1 MDFSSQAK
9 EFKPSKA
16 AAVVSNTVEDVVETG
31 QQAVK
36 DVVNAG
42 EQAVSAG
49 TSMWQ
54 TVVDGAAEALEKGVD
69 YVADVAPKVTEAVG
83 DMRSPLDV
91 VTESLSSAG
100 ESLSNIGTSEFRFF
114 TGNYFKPGQT
124 ATEKDLNET
133 DIETL
138 KAAVRKAMA
147 EGRSQ
152 VDYKDFSEGEGTV
165 LKGGP
170 LAGLFNPELRMART
184 LGGFKFSKDDQGN
197 TIIRNTYNFNE
208 GKKRKAYVKAI
219 QAGDDDAAN
228 DILLNSLENP
238 VEAASIL
245 AYAKQQKL
253 KDEGKPF
260 ETEMVINLGKV

>member
-16 AAVVSNTVEDVVETG
+16 TAVVNSAVEDVVE
-31 QQAVK
+31 
-36 DVVNAG
+36 AG
-42 EQAVSAG
+42 EKAVSAG

-54 TVVDGAAEALEKGVD
+54 TVVDGAADALEKGVD
-69 YVADVAPKVTEAVG
+69 YVSDVAPKVAEAVG
-83 DMRSPLDV
+83 NIPSPIDA

-100 ESLSNIGTSEFRFF
+100 ESLSNLGTSEFRFF
-114 TGNYFKPGQT
+114 TGNYFKPGST
-124 ATEKDLNET
+124 ATEEDLNET
-133 DIETL
+133 DLKTL
-138 KAAVRKAMA
+138 RSAVRKAMA

-165 LKGGP
+165 LKGSM

-184 LGGFKFSKDDQGN
+184 LGGFKFSKDEQGN
-197 TIIRNTYNFNE
+197 IIIRNTYNFNE
-208 GKKRKAYVKAI
+208 GTKRKAYVKAL

-245 AYAKQQKL
+245 AFAKQQKL
-253 KDEGKPF
+253 KNEGKPF

>member
-16 AAVVSNTVEDVVETG
+16 TAVVNSAVEDVVE
-31 QQAVK
+31 
-36 DVVNAG
+36 AG
-42 EQAVSAG
+42 EKAVSAG

-54 TVVDGAAEALEKGVD
+54 TVVDGAADALEKGVD
-69 YVADVAPKVTEAVG
+69 YVSDVAPKVAEAVG
-83 DMRSPLDV
+83 NISSPIDV

-100 ESLSNIGTSEFRFF
+100 ESLSNLGTSEFRFF
-114 TGNYFKPGQT
+114 TGNYFKPGNT
-124 ATEKDLNET
+124 ATEEDLNET
-133 DIETL
+133 DLKTL
-138 KAAVRKAMA
+138 RSAVRKAMA

-165 LKGGP
+165 LKGSM
-170 LAGLFNPELRMART
+170 LAGLFNPDLRMART
-184 LGGFKFSKDDQGN
+184 LGGFKFSKDEQGN
-197 TIIRNTYNFNE
+197 IIIRNTYNFNE
-208 GKKRKAYVKAI
+208 GAKRKAYVKAL

-245 AYAKQQKL
+245 AFAKQQKL
-253 KDEGKPF
+253 KNEGKPF

>member
-16 AAVVSNTVEDVVETG
+16 TAVVNSAVEDVVE
-31 QQAVK
+31 
-36 DVVNAG
+36 AG
-42 EQAVSAG
+42 EKAVSAG

-54 TVVDGAAEALEKGVD
+54 TVVDGAADALEKGVD
-69 YVADVAPKVTEAVG
+69 YVSDVAPKVAEAVG
-83 DMRSPLDV
+83 NIPSPIDA

-100 ESLSNIGTSEFRFF
+100 ESLSNLGTSEFRFF
-114 TGNYFKPGQT
+114 TGNYFKPGNT
-124 ATEKDLNET
+124 ATEEDLNET
-133 DIETL
+133 DLKTL
-138 KAAVRKAMA
+138 RSAVRKAMA

-165 LKGGP
+165 LKGSM

-184 LGGFKFSKDDQGN
+184 LGGFKFSKDEEGN
-197 TIIRNTYNFNE
+197 IIIRNTYNFNE
-208 GKKRKAYVKAI
+208 GTKRKAYVNAL

-245 AYAKQQKL
+245 AFAKQQKL
-253 KDEGKPF
+253 KNEGKPF

>member
-16 AAVVSNTVEDVVETG
+16 TAVVNSAVEDVVE
-31 QQAVK
+31 
-36 DVVNAG
+36 AG
-42 EQAVSAG
+42 EKAVSAG

-54 TVVDGAAEALEKGVD
+54 TVVDGAADALEKGVD
-69 YVADVAPKVTEAVG
+69 YVSDVAPKVAEAVG
-83 DMRSPLDV
+83 NISSPIDV

-100 ESLSNIGTSEFRFF
+100 ESLSNLGTSEFRFF
-114 TGNYFKPGQT
+114 TGNYFKPGNT
-124 ATEKDLNET
+124 ATEEDLNET
-133 DIETL
+133 DLETL
-138 KAAVRKAMA
+138 RSAVRKAMA

-165 LKGGP
+165 LKGSM

-184 LGGFKFSKDDQGN
+184 LGGFKFSKDEQGN
-197 TIIRNTYNFNE
+197 IIIRNTYNFNE
-208 GKKRKAYVKAI
+208 GTKRKAYVKAL

-245 AYAKQQKL
+245 AFAKQQKL
-253 KDEGKPF
+253 KNEGKPF

>member
-16 AAVVSNTVEDVVETG
+16 AAVVNSTVKDVVETG
-31 QQAVK
+31 EK
-36 DVVNAG
+36 
-42 EQAVSAG
+42 AVSAG

-54 TVVDGAAEALEKGVD
+54 TVVDGAADALEKGVD
-69 YVADVAPKVTEAVG
+69 YVADVAPKVVEAVG
-83 DMRSPLDV
+83 SIESPLDTL
-91 VTESLSSAG
+91 TEGLSSAG
-100 ESLSNIGTSEFRFF
+100 ESLSNLGTSEFRFF

-138 KAAVRKAMA
+138 KSAVRKAMA

-152 VDYKDFSEGEGTV
+152 VDYKDFSEGEGTI
-165 LKGGP
+165 LKGSM

-184 LGGFKFSKDDQGN
+184 VGGFKFSEDEQGN
-197 TIIRNTYNFNE
+197 IIIRNTYNFNE

-219 QAGDDDAAN
+219 QAGDEDAAN

>member
-16 AAVVSNTVEDVVETG
+16 TAVVNSAVEDVVE
-31 QQAVK
+31 
-36 DVVNAG
+36 AG
-42 EQAVSAG
+42 EKAVSAG

-54 TVVDGAAEALEKGVD
+54 TVVDGAADALEKGVD
-69 YVADVAPKVTEAVG
+69 YVSDVAPKVAEAVG
-83 DMRSPLDV
+83 NIPSPIDA

-100 ESLSNIGTSEFRFF
+100 ESLSNLGTSEFRFF
-114 TGNYFKPGQT
+114 TGNYFKPGNT
-124 ATEKDLNET
+124 ATEEDLNET
-133 DIETL
+133 DLKTL
-138 KAAVRKAMA
+138 RSAVRKAMA

-165 LKGGP
+165 LKGSM

-184 LGGFKFSKDDQGN
+184 LGGFKFSKDEEGN
-197 TIIRNTYNFNE
+197 IIIRNTYNFNE
-208 GKKRKAYVKAI
+208 GTKRKAYVKAL

-245 AYAKQQKL
+245 AFAKQQKL
-253 KDEGKPF
+253 KNEGKPF

>member
-16 AAVVSNTVEDVVETG
+16 TAVVNSAVEDVVE
-31 QQAVK
+31 
-36 DVVNAG
+36 AG
-42 EQAVSAG
+42 EKAVSAG

-54 TVVDGAAEALEKGVD
+54 TVVDGAADALEKGVD
-69 YVADVAPKVTEAVG
+69 YVSDVAPKVAEAVG
-83 DMRSPLDV
+83 NISSPIDA

-100 ESLSNIGTSEFRFF
+100 ESLSNLGTSEFRFF
-114 TGNYFKPGQT
+114 TGNYFKPGST
-124 ATEKDLNET
+124 ATEEDLNET
-133 DIETL
+133 DLKTL
-138 KAAVRKAMA
+138 RSAVRKAMA

-165 LKGGP
+165 LKGSM

-184 LGGFKFSKDDQGN
+184 LGGFKFSKDEQGN
-197 TIIRNTYNFNE
+197 IIIRNTYNFNE
-208 GKKRKAYVKAI
+208 GTKRKAYVRAL

-245 AYAKQQKL
+245 AFAKQQKL
-253 KDEGKPF
+253 KNEGKPF

>member
-16 AAVVSNTVEDVVETG
+16 TAVVNSAVEDVVE
-31 QQAVK
+31 
-36 DVVNAG
+36 AG
-42 EQAVSAG
+42 EKAVSAG

-54 TVVDGAAEALEKGVD
+54 TVVDGAADALEKGVD
-69 YVADVAPKVTEAVG
+69 YVSDVAPKVAEAVG
-83 DMRSPLDV
+83 NISSPIDV

-100 ESLSNIGTSEFRFF
+100 ESLSNLGTSEFRFF
-114 TGNYFKPGQT
+114 TGNYFKPGST
-124 ATEKDLNET
+124 ATEEDLNET
-133 DIETL
+133 DLKTL
-138 KAAVRKAMA
+138 RSAVRKAMA

-165 LKGGP
+165 LKGSM

-184 LGGFKFSKDDQGN
+184 LGGFKFSKDEQGN
-197 TIIRNTYNFNE
+197 IIIRNTYNFNE
-208 GKKRKAYVKAI
+208 GTKRKAYVKAL

-245 AYAKQQKL
+245 AFAKQQKL
-253 KDEGKPF
+253 KNEGKPF

>member
-16 AAVVSNTVEDVVETG
+16 TAVVNSAVEDVVE
-31 QQAVK
+31 
-36 DVVNAG
+36 AG
-42 EQAVSAG
+42 EKAVSAG

-54 TVVDGAAEALEKGVD
+54 TVVDGAADALEKGVD
-69 YVADVAPKVTEAVG
+69 YVSDVAPKVAEAVG
-83 DMRSPLDV
+83 NISSPIDV

-100 ESLSNIGTSEFRFF
+100 ESLSNLGTSEFRFF
-114 TGNYFKPGQT
+114 TGNYFKPGNT
-124 ATEKDLNET
+124 ATEEDLNET
-133 DIETL
+133 DLKTL
-138 KAAVRKAMA
+138 RSAVRKAMA

-165 LKGGP
+165 LKGSM

-184 LGGFKFSKDDQGN
+184 LGGFKFSKDEQGN
-197 TIIRNTYNFNE
+197 IIIRNTYNFNE
-208 GKKRKAYVKAI
+208 GTKRKAYVKAL

-245 AYAKQQKL
+245 AFAKQQKL
-253 KDEGKPF
+253 KNEGKPF

>member
-16 AAVVSNTVEDVVETG
+16 TAVVNSAVEDVVE
-31 QQAVK
+31 V
-36 DVVNAG
+36 G
-42 EQAVSAG
+42 EKAVSAG

-54 TVVDGAAEALEKGVD
+54 TVVDGAADALEKGVD
-69 YVADVAPKVTEAVG
+69 YVSDVAPKVAEAVG
-83 DMRSPLDV
+83 NIPSPIDV

-100 ESLSNIGTSEFRFF
+100 ESLSNLGTSEFRFF
-114 TGNYFKPGQT
+114 TGNYFKPGST
-124 ATEKDLNET
+124 ATEEDLNET
-133 DIETL
+133 DLKTL
-138 KAAVRKAMA
+138 RSAVRKAMA

-165 LKGGP
+165 LKGSM

-184 LGGFKFSKDDQGN
+184 LGGFKFSKDEEGN
-197 TIIRNTYNFNE
+197 IIIRNTYNFNE
-208 GKKRKAYVKAI
+208 GTKRKAYVKAL
-219 QAGDDDAAN
+219 QTGDDDAAN

-245 AYAKQQKL
+245 AFAKQQKL
-253 KDEGKPF
+253 KNEGKPF

>member
-16 AAVVSNTVEDVVETG
+16 AAVVNST
-31 QQAVK
+31 VK

-54 TVVDGAAEALEKGVD
+54 TVVDGAADALERGVD
-69 YVADVAPKVTEAVG
+69 YVSDVAPKVVEAVG
-83 DMRSPLDV
+83 SIESPLDTL
-91 VTESLSSAG
+91 TESLSSAG

-138 KAAVRKAMA
+138 KSAVRKAMA

-165 LKGGP
+165 LKGSM

-184 LGGFKFSKDDQGN
+184 VGGFKFSKDEQGN
-197 TIIRNTYNFNE
+197 IIIRNTYNFNE

-219 QAGDDDAAN
+219 QSGDEDAAN

>member
-16 AAVVSNTVEDVVETG
+16 TAVVNSAVEDVVE
-31 QQAVK
+31 
-36 DVVNAG
+36 AG
-42 EQAVSAG
+42 EKAVSAG

-54 TVVDGAAEALEKGVD
+54 TVVDGAADALEKGVD
-69 YVADVAPKVTEAVG
+69 YVSDVAPKVAEAVG
-83 DMRSPLDV
+83 NISSPIDV

-100 ESLSNIGTSEFRFF
+100 ESLSNLGTSEFRFF
-114 TGNYFKPGQT
+114 TGNYFKPGNT
-124 ATEKDLNET
+124 ATEEDLNET
-133 DIETL
+133 DLETL
-138 KAAVRKAMA
+138 RSAVRKAMA

-165 LKGGP
+165 LKGSM

-184 LGGFKFSKDDQGN
+184 LGGFKFSKDEQGN
-197 TIIRNTYNFNE
+197 IIIRNTYNFNE
-208 GKKRKAYVKAI
+208 GTKRKAYVKAL
-219 QAGDDDAAN
+219 QSGDDDAAN

-245 AYAKQQKL
+245 AFAKQQKL
-253 KDEGKPF
+253 KNEGKPF

>member
-9 EFKPSKA
+9 EFQPSKA
-16 AAVVSNTVEDVVETG
+16 KALVNSAVEDVVE
-31 QQAVK
+31 
-36 DVVNAG
+36 AG
-42 EQAVSAG
+42 EKAVSAG

-54 TVVDGAAEALEKGVD
+54 TVVDGAADALEKGVD
-69 YVADVAPKVTEAVG
+69 YVSDVAPKVAEAVG
-83 DMRSPLDV
+83 NISSPIDA

-100 ESLSNIGTSEFRFF
+100 ESLSNLGTSEFRFF
-114 TGNYFKPGQT
+114 TGNYFKPGNT
-124 ATEKDLNET
+124 ATEEDLNET
-133 DIETL
+133 DLKTL
-138 KAAVRKAMA
+138 RSAVRKAMA

-152 VDYKDFSEGEGTV
+152 VDYKDFSEGDGTV
-165 LKGGP
+165 LKGSM

-184 LGGFKFSKDDQGN
+184 LGGFKFSKDEQGN
-197 TIIRNTYNFNE
+197 IIIRNTYNFNE
-208 GKKRKAYVKAI
+208 GTKRKAYVKAL

-245 AYAKQQKL
+245 AFAKQQKL
-253 KDEGKPF
+253 KNEGKPF

>member
-16 AAVVSNTVEDVVETG
+16 AAVVSDTVE
-31 QQAVK
+31 

-42 EQAVSAG
+42 EQVVSAG

-69 YVADVAPKVTEAVG
+69 YVADVAPKVAEAVG
-83 DMRSPLDV
+83 DMRSPVDV
-91 VTESLSSAG
+91 VTEGLSSAG

-133 DIETL
+133 DLNTL
-138 KAAVRKAMA
+138 ISAVRRAMA
-147 EGRSQ
+147 DGRSQ
-152 VDYKDFSEGEGTV
+152 VDYKDFSEGEDTV
-165 LKGGP
+165 LKGSM
-170 LAGLFNPELRMART
+170 LAGIFNPELRMART
-184 LGGFKFSKDDQGN
+184 VGGFKFSKDDQGN

-208 GKKRKAYVKAI
+208 GKLRKAYVAAI
-219 QAGDDDAAN
+219 KAGDEEGAN

>member
-16 AAVVSNTVEDVVETG
+16 TAVVNSAVEDVVE
-31 QQAVK
+31 
-36 DVVNAG
+36 AG
-42 EQAVSAG
+42 EKAVSAG

-54 TVVDGAAEALEKGVD
+54 TVVDGAADALEKGVD
-69 YVADVAPKVTEAVG
+69 YVSDVAPKVAEAVG
-83 DMRSPLDV
+83 NIPSPIDV

-100 ESLSNIGTSEFRFF
+100 ESLSNLGTSEFRFF
-114 TGNYFKPGQT
+114 TGNYFKPGST
-124 ATEKDLNET
+124 ATEEDLNET
-133 DIETL
+133 DLKTL
-138 KAAVRKAMA
+138 RSAVRKAMA

-165 LKGGP
+165 LKGSM

-184 LGGFKFSKDDQGN
+184 LGGFKFSKDEQGN
-197 TIIRNTYNFNE
+197 IIIRNTYNFNE
-208 GKKRKAYVKAI
+208 GTKRKAYVKAL

-245 AYAKQQKL
+245 AFAKQQKL
-253 KDEGKPF
+253 KNEGKPF

>member
-16 AAVVSNTVEDVVETG
+16 TAVVNSAVEDVVE
-31 QQAVK
+31 
-36 DVVNAG
+36 AG
-42 EQAVSAG
+42 EKAVSAG

-54 TVVDGAAEALEKGVD
+54 TVVDGAADALEKGVD
-69 YVADVAPKVTEAVG
+69 YVSDVAPKVAEAVG
-83 DMRSPLDV
+83 NIPSPIDV

-100 ESLSNIGTSEFRFF
+100 ESLSNLGTSEFRFF
-114 TGNYFKPGQT
+114 TGNYFKPGST

-138 KAAVRKAMA
+138 RSAVRKAMA

-165 LKGGP
+165 LKGSM

-184 LGGFKFSKDDQGN
+184 VGGFKFSKDEQGN
-197 TIIRNTYNFNE
+197 IIIRNTYNFNE
-208 GKKRKAYVKAI
+208 GTKRKAYVKAI
-219 QAGDDDAAN
+219 QAGDEDSAN